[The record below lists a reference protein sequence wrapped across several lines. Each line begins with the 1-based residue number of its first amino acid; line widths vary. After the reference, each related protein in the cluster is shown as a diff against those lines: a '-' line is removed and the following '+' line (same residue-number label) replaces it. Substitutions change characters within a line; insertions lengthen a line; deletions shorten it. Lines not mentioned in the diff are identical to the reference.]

1 MSPEMNVD
9 AGKGEGNIQMIR
21 KILVALDGS
30 AQATKALDL
39 AIEMAKAFS
48 AELAAIHIIS
58 DKPLTEGER
67 RLAETEFQ
75 TEVRQTLSGPEF
87 IVAPGLTQVNP
98 ESLAKTSYD
107 VGLAI
112 HSAIGRQIVSRAE
125 ADAKGRGVPSVK
137 TMLRDGDPATRIVE
151 VADSEQPDLLVMGSR
166 GLGGIQGLLMGS
178 VSHKVTHSAGCTVVI
193 VK

>member
-1 MSPEMNVD
+1 MSLERNVD
-9 AGKGEGNIQMIR
+9 ADRGEGNTKMIR

-30 AQATKALDL
+30 AQADKALEL
-39 AIEMAKAFS
+39 AIEIAKTSS

-58 DKPLTEGER
+58 DKPLTDGER

-75 TEVRQTLSGPEF
+75 SEVRQTLSGPEF
-87 IVAPGLTQVNP
+87 IVAPGLTQINP

-112 HSAIGRQIVSRAE
+112 HTAIGRQIVSRAE

-137 TMLRDGDPATRIVE
+137 TMLRDGDPASRIVE
-151 VADSEQPDLLVMGSR
+151 VADSEKPDLLVMGSR
-166 GLGGIQGLLMGS
+166 GLGGFR
-178 VSHKVTHSAGCTVVI
+178 GC
-193 VK
+193 